1 MLKDIYKKN
10 AQVQISL
17 LQGHEGQIKALR
29 IKDTSEI
36 EWEGNERGQGSE
48 RFHTGNNPWEPGWA
62 RGSTAGE
69 PSALG

>member
-17 LQGHEGQIKALR
+17 LQGHEDQIKALR

-36 EWEGNERGQGSE
+36 EWEGDERGQGSE
-48 RFHTGNNPWEPGWA
+48 RFHTGNNPSAPGWA
-62 RGSTAGE
+62 GAAQQVS
-69 PSALG
+69 PQH

>member
-10 AQVQISL
+10 AQIQISL

-48 RFHTGNNPWEPGWA
+48 RFHTGNNPTEPGWA
-62 RGSTAGE
+62 GAAQQVS
-69 PSALG
+69 PQH